1 MLLMMMAYVFDDG
14 DDNHDDDHDGDDDNH
29 DDDHDGD
36 DDDDH
41 DDNDDDDV
49 HDPGS
54 ADGMVRLWDLR
65 KLAST
70 KMLEGMRSSSF
81 SLHFTAADAYN
92 EVDACSD
99 GAADLYHQSSLSP
112 P

>member
-1 MLLMMMAYVFDDG
+1 MMAYVVDDG
-14 DDNHDDDHDGDDDNH
+14 DDDHD
-29 DDDHDGD
+29 
-36 DDDDH
+36 
-41 DDNDDDDV
+41 DDDDV

-54 ADGMVRLWDLR
+54 ADGTVRLWDLR

-81 SLHFTAADAYN
+81 SLSFTATDAYN

-99 GAADLYHQSSLSP
+99 GAVELYHQSSLNP

>member
-1 MLLMMMAYVFDDG
+1 MMKRRGYD
-14 DDNHDDDHDGDDDNH
+14 
-29 DDDHDGD
+29 DGD
-36 DDDDH
+36 DDDEGDVDDEGD
-41 DDNDDDDV
+41 DDNDGDDDV

-54 ADGMVRLWDLR
+54 ADGTVRLWDLR

-81 SLHFTAADAYN
+81 SLPFTAADAYN

>member
-14 DDNHDDDHDGDDDNH
+14 DDNHDDDHDGDDDE
-29 DDDHDGD
+29 GD
-36 DDDDH
+36 DDDD
-41 DDNDDDDV
+41 DDDDV
-49 HDPGS
+49 HDSGS
-54 ADGMVRLWDLR
+54 ADGTVRLWDLR

-81 SLHFTAADAYN
+81 SLSFTATDAYN

-99 GAADLYHQSSLSP
+99 GAADFCIFGFDDLYHQSSLNP

>member
-1 MLLMMMAYVFDDG
+1 MLLMMMNYVVVDDG
-14 DDNHDDDHDGDDDNH
+14 DDNHDDDHDDD
-29 DDDHDGD
+29 
-36 DDDDH
+36 
-41 DDNDDDDV
+41 DDDDV

-54 ADGMVRLWDLR
+54 ADGTVRLWDLR

-81 SLHFTAADAYN
+81 SLSFTATDVYHQ
-92 EVDACSD
+92 VDACSD
-99 GAADLYHQSSLSP
+99 GAADFCIFGFDDRDHQSSLTP

>member
-1 MLLMMMAYVFDDG
+1 MLLMMMAKVFDDG
-14 DDNHDDDHDGDDDNH
+14 DDNHDDDHDGDDD
-29 DDDHDGD
+29 DD
-36 DDDDH
+36 
-41 DDNDDDDV
+41 DDDDV

-54 ADGMVRLWDLR
+54 ADGTVRLWDLR

-81 SLHFTAADAYN
+81 SLSFTATDAYN

-99 GAADLYHQSSLSP
+99 GAADLYHQSSLNP